1 MLAKP
6 QRAHSIARPASQFLP
21 KELKTY
27 AEALAQYHL
36 RPEAKFLNGDFCDR
50 GRTERRHGI
59 ATQLVHIG
67 KEANKWE
74 EQHFLGE
81 DEDAEIEY
89 GIAEN
94 TVFLDA
100 GIRRLCEEF
109 GEKAAAQRIWDF
121 ADGIAP
127 STEARSGRH
136 VSVDA
141 GKASQNSEDAN
152 S

>member
-1 MLAKP
+1 M
-6 QRAHSIARPASQFLP
+6 
-21 KELKTY
+21 TY

-50 GRTERRHGI
+50 GRTERRHVI

-89 GIAEN
+89 GVDEAASG
-94 TVFLDA
+94 LDDGLRTA
-100 GIRRLCEEF
+100 CQAIGQREVARQLGVSRTALRRALKY
-109 GEKAAAQRIWDF
+109 G
-121 ADGIAP
+121 
-127 STEARSGRH
+127 
-136 VSVDA
+136 VDA
-141 GKASQNSEDAN
+141 MTRSTRSTVIKGYRVG
-152 S
+152 